1 LGGLLVAISTC
12 LPRNHKLTAG
22 DFGATEAFDR
32 STLVIGFG
40 RVLNTKAEHNDRH
53 HRASLAVIGD
63 RECCML
69 PPPQGA
75 LAMSNYKAY
84 LISRDGHHIR
94 AVDLECVDDDSAKR
108 LAEQL
113 TDFSNVE
120 LWEHARKVAKF
131 GSKSD

>member
-1 LGGLLVAISTC
+1 MV
-12 LPRNHKLTAG
+12 
-22 DFGATEAFDR
+22 E
-32 STLVIGFG
+32 FG
-40 RVLNTKAEHNDRH
+40 RVLNTKPEHNDGH
-53 HRASLAVIGD
+53 HRACLAVIGD

-69 PPPQGA
+69 PPNQGA

-84 LISRDGHHIR
+84 LISRDGNHTR

-131 GSKSD
+131 VSKSD

>member
-1 LGGLLVAISTC
+1 
-12 LPRNHKLTAG
+12 
-22 DFGATEAFDR
+22 
-32 STLVIGFG
+32 
-40 RVLNTKAEHNDRH
+40 
-53 HRASLAVIGD
+53 
-63 RECCML
+63 
-69 PPPQGA
+69 
-75 LAMSNYKAY
+75 MSNYKAY

-113 TDFSNVE
+113 TDFRNVE

>member
-1 LGGLLVAISTC
+1 MIEL
-12 LPRNHKLTAG
+12 
-22 DFGATEAFDR
+22 
-32 STLVIGFG
+32 G
-40 RVLNTKAEHNDRH
+40 RVLNTKPEHIDRH
-53 HRASLAVIGD
+53 HRPSSAVSGD

-69 PPPQGA
+69 PPNQGA

-94 AVDLECVDDDSAKR
+94 AVDLECVDDDAAKR

-113 TDFSNVE
+113 TNFSNVE
-120 LWEHARKVAKF
+120 LWEHARRIAKF